1 MEDDYSVA
9 DACLISP
16 WAKPMI
22 KQFPKTRAEKGFTLI
37 ELLLSLSLGSM
48 LFIVLLQLI
57 GADLRLGNS
66 MASRLRESAQQRQ
79 TLELIRGEL
88 AIGFGWEVDPVISRR
103 WSCGM
108 AGRQPVL
115 AISLDPSNILD
126 STQTIVYSV
135 GTAPSAIWRGQV
147 LMRCGPAY
155 GLDGAIRQ
163 GGKAQ
168 NRVLIDGLPK
178 EGLGFQA
185 RQDPQS
191 KVLHLALEQAVN
203 GGSGRLRSVAVF

>member
-1 MEDDYSVA
+1 
-9 DACLISP
+9 
-16 WAKPMI
+16 MI
-22 KQFPKTRAEKGFTLI
+22 KRMNETRAEKGFTLI
-37 ELLLSLSLGSM
+37 ELLLSLSLGSL
-48 LFIVLLQLI
+48 LFVVLLQLI
-57 GADLRLGNS
+57 GADLRLGNT

-88 AIGFGWEVDPVISRR
+88 AMGSGWEVDPTPSHQ

-115 AISLDPSNILD
+115 AIGLDGSD
-126 STQTIVYSV
+126 SRASAQSIVYSV
-135 GTAPSAIWRGQV
+135 GAAPSAIWRGQV

-155 GLDGAIRQ
+155 GLDGVIRP

-203 GGSGRLRSVAVF
+203 GGSGRLRSAAVF

>member
-1 MEDDYSVA
+1 
-9 DACLISP
+9 
-16 WAKPMI
+16 MI
-22 KQFPKTRAEKGFTLI
+22 NQFPKTRAEKGFTLI

-48 LFIVLLQLI
+48 LFVVLLQLI

-66 MASRLRESAQQRQ
+66 MASRLRESAQQRR

-88 AIGFGWEVDPVISRR
+88 AIGSGWTVDPVSSQQ

-108 AGRQPVL
+108 AGRRPVL
-115 AISLDPSNILD
+115 AISLDSYNTQV
-126 STQTIVYSV
+126 SSQTIVYSV

-155 GLDGAIRQ
+155 GLDGAIRP

-178 EGLGFQA
+178 EGLGFEA

-203 GGSGRLRSVAVF
+203 GGSGRLRSAAVF

>member
-1 MEDDYSVA
+1 
-9 DACLISP
+9 
-16 WAKPMI
+16 MI
-22 KQFPKTRAEKGFTLI
+22 KRMNETRAEKGFTLI

-48 LFIVLLQLI
+48 LFVVLLQLI

-66 MASRLRESAQQRQ
+66 MASRLRESAQQRR
-79 TLELIRGEL
+79 TLALIRGEL
-88 AIGFGWEVDPVISRR
+88 AIGSSWEVDPVISNQ
-103 WSCGM
+103 WPCGM
-108 AGRQPVL
+108 AGREPVL
-115 AISLDPSNILD
+115 AIGLDSSKSQA

-135 GTAPSAIWRGQV
+135 GAAPSPIWRGQV

-155 GLDGAIRQ
+155 GLDGVIRP

-168 NRVLIDGLPK
+168 NRVLVDGLP
-178 EGLGFQA
+178 EDGLGFQA

-203 GGSGRLRSVAVF
+203 GGSGRLRSAAVF

>member
-1 MEDDYSVA
+1 M
-9 DACLISP
+9 L
-16 WAKPMI
+16 KR
-22 KQFPKTRAEKGFTLI
+22 FPKTRAENGFTLI
-37 ELLLSLSLGSM
+37 ELLLSLSLGSL
-48 LFIVLLQLI
+48 LFVVLLQLI
-57 GADLRLGNS
+57 GADLRLGNT

-88 AIGFGWEVDPVISRR
+88 AMGSGWEVDPTPSHQ

-115 AISLDPSNILD
+115 AIGLDGSD
-126 STQTIVYSV
+126 SRVSAQTIVYSV
-135 GTAPSAIWRGQV
+135 GAAPSAIWRGQV

-155 GLDGAIRQ
+155 GLDGVIRPD
-163 GGKAQ
+163 GKAQ

-203 GGSGRLRSVAVF
+203 GGSGRLRSAAVF

>member
-1 MEDDYSVA
+1 
-9 DACLISP
+9 
-16 WAKPMI
+16 MI
-22 KQFPKTRAEKGFTLI
+22 NQFPKTRAEKGFTLI

-48 LFIVLLQLI
+48 LFVVLLQLI

-88 AIGFGWEVDPVISRR
+88 AIGFGWEVDPTPSHQ

-155 GLDGAIRQ
+155 GLDGAIRP

-178 EGLGFQA
+178 EGLGFEA

>member
-22 KQFPKTRAEKGFTLI
+22 KQFPKTRADKGFTLI

-48 LFIVLLQLI
+48 LFVVLLQLI

-88 AIGFGWEVDPVISRR
+88 AIGFGWEVDPTPSHQ

-135 GTAPSAIWRGQV
+135 GAAPSAIWRGQV

-155 GLDGAIRQ
+155 GLDGVIRP

-191 KVLHLALEQAVN
+191 KVLHLALEQAIIS
-203 GGSGRLRSVAVF
+203 GSGRLRSAAVF

>member
-1 MEDDYSVA
+1 MVGDYSVA
-9 DACLISP
+9 VACLMSP

-22 KQFPKTRAEKGFTLI
+22 KRMNETRAEKGFTLI
-37 ELLLSLSLGSM
+37 ELLLSLSLGSL
-48 LFIVLLQLI
+48 LFVVLLQLI
-57 GADLRLGNS
+57 GADLRLGNT

-88 AIGFGWEVDPVISRR
+88 AIGSGWTVDPIPSQQ
-103 WSCGM
+103 WPCGM
-108 AGRQPVL
+108 AGREPVL
-115 AISLDPSNILD
+115 AIGLESRKSQA

-135 GTAPSAIWRGQV
+135 GAAPSPIWRGQV

-155 GLDGAIRQ
+155 GLDGVIRPE
-163 GGKAQ
+163 GKAQ

-178 EGLGFQA
+178 DGLGFQA

-203 GGSGRLRSVAVF
+203 GGSGRLRSAAVF

>member
-1 MEDDYSVA
+1 MV
-9 DACLISP
+9 
-16 WAKPMI
+16 

-37 ELLLSLSLGSM
+37 ELLLSFSLGSM
-48 LFIVLLQLI
+48 LFVVLLQLI

-66 MASRLRESAQQRQ
+66 MASRLHESAQQRR

-88 AIGFGWEVDPVISRR
+88 AIGSSWTVDPVVSHQ
-103 WSCGM
+103 WPCGI

-115 AISLDPSNILD
+115 AISLDPS
-126 STQTIVYSV
+126 STEVSSRVIVYSV
-135 GTAPSAIWRGQV
+135 GAAPSAIWRGQV

-155 GLDGAIRQ
+155 GLDGVIRP

-168 NRVLIDGLPK
+168 NRVLIDGLPQ

-185 RQDPQS
+185 RQDPHS

-203 GGSGRLRSVAVF
+203 DGSGRLRSVAVF

>member
-1 MEDDYSVA
+1 MFKRLSE
-9 DACLISP
+9 I
-16 WAKPMI
+16 
-22 KQFPKTRAEKGFTLI
+22 RAENGFTLI
-37 ELLLSLSLGSM
+37 ELLLSLSLGSL
-48 LFIVLLQLI
+48 LFVVLLQLI
-57 GADLRLGNS
+57 GADLRLGNT

-88 AIGFGWEVDPVISRR
+88 AMGSGWEVDPTPSHQ

-115 AISLDPSNILD
+115 AIGLDGSD
-126 STQTIVYSV
+126 SRASAQTIVYSV
-135 GTAPSAIWRGQV
+135 GAAPSAIWRGQV

-155 GLDGAIRQ
+155 GLDGVIRP

-203 GGSGRLRSVAVF
+203 GGSGRLRSAAVF

>member
-1 MEDDYSVA
+1 MVGDCVVA
-9 DACLISP
+9 IACLMSLR
-16 WAKPMI
+16 AKSMI
-22 KQFPKTRAEKGFTLI
+22 KYLPAQRAEKGFTLI
-37 ELLLSLSLGSM
+37 ELLLSLSLGSL
-48 LFIVLLQLI
+48 LFVVLLQLI

-79 TLELIRGEL
+79 ALELIRAEL
-88 AIGFGWEVDPVISRR
+88 AIGSGWEVDPTPSHQ

-115 AISLDPSNILD
+115 AIGLDGSD
-126 STQTIVYSV
+126 SRASAQSIVYSV
-135 GTAPSAIWRGQV
+135 GAAPSAIWRGQV

-155 GLDGAIRQ
+155 GLDGVIRP

-191 KVLHLALEQAVN
+191 KVLHLSLEQAVN
-203 GGSGRLRSVAVF
+203 DGSGRLRSAAVF

>member
-1 MEDDYSVA
+1 
-9 DACLISP
+9 
-16 WAKPMI
+16 MI
-22 KQFPKTRAEKGFTLI
+22 KQMNETRAEKGFTLI
-37 ELLLSLSLGSM
+37 ELLLSLSLGSL
-48 LFIVLLQLI
+48 LFVVLLQLI

-66 MASRLRESAQQRQ
+66 MASRLRESAQQRR

-88 AIGFGWEVDPVISRR
+88 AIGSSWTLDPAPSHQ

-115 AISLDPSNILD
+115 AIGLD
-126 STQTIVYSV
+126 SSRSHASAQTIVYSV
-135 GTAPSAIWRGQV
+135 GAAPSAIWRGQV

-155 GLDGAIRQ
+155 GLDGVIRPD
-163 GGKAQ
+163 GKAQ

-185 RQDPQS
+185 RQDPHS
-191 KVLHLALEQAVN
+191 KVLHLVLELAVN
-203 GGSGRLRSVAVF
+203 DGSGRLRSVAVF

>member
-1 MEDDYSVA
+1 MFKRLSE
-9 DACLISP
+9 I
-16 WAKPMI
+16 
-22 KQFPKTRAEKGFTLI
+22 RAEKGFTLI
-37 ELLLSLSLGSM
+37 ELLLSLSLGSL
-48 LFIVLLQLI
+48 LFVVLLQLI
-57 GADLRLGNS
+57 GADLRLGNT
-66 MASRLRESAQQRQ
+66 MASRLRELAQQRQ
-79 TLELIRGEL
+79 TLELIRAEL
-88 AIGFGWEVDPVISRR
+88 AMGSGWTVDPTPSHQ

-115 AISLDPSNILD
+115 AIGLDGSD
-126 STQTIVYSV
+126 SRASAQTIVYSV
-135 GTAPSAIWRGQV
+135 GAAPSAIWRGQV

-155 GLDGAIRQ
+155 GLDGVIRP

-203 GGSGRLRSVAVF
+203 GGSGRLRSAAVF

>member
-1 MEDDYSVA
+1 M
-9 DACLISP
+9 L
-16 WAKPMI
+16 KR
-22 KQFPKTRAEKGFTLI
+22 FPKTRAENGFTLI
-37 ELLLSLSLGSM
+37 ELLLSLSLGSL
-48 LFIVLLQLI
+48 LFVVLLQLI
-57 GADLRLGNS
+57 GADLRLGNT

-88 AIGFGWEVDPVISRR
+88 AIGSGWTVDPTPSHQ

-115 AISLDPSNILD
+115 AIGLDGSD
-126 STQTIVYSV
+126 SRASAQTIVYSV
-135 GTAPSAIWRGQV
+135 GAAPSAIWRGQV

-155 GLDGAIRQ
+155 GLDGAIRP

-203 GGSGRLRSVAVF
+203 GGSRRLRSAAVF

>member
-1 MEDDYSVA
+1 MGNYSVA
-9 DACLISP
+9 VACLMSLRV
-16 WAKPMI
+16 KPMI
-22 KQFPKTRAEKGFTLI
+22 KRIPERRAENGFTLI

-48 LFIVLLQLI
+48 LFVVLLQLI
-57 GADLRLGNS
+57 GADLRLGNK

-88 AIGFGWEVDPVISRR
+88 AMGSGWEVDPTPSRQ

-115 AISLDPSNILD
+115 AIGLDGSD
-126 STQTIVYSV
+126 SRASAQTIVYSV
-135 GTAPSAIWRGQV
+135 GAAPSAIWRGQV

-155 GLDGAIRQ
+155 GLDGAIRP

-178 EGLGFQA
+178 EGLGFEA
-185 RQDPQS
+185 RQDPHS
-191 KVLHLALEQAVN
+191 KVLHLSLEQESLA
-203 GGSGRLRSVAVF
+203 GSSRLRSAAVF

>member
-1 MEDDYSVA
+1 MFKRLSE
-9 DACLISP
+9 
-16 WAKPMI
+16 
-22 KQFPKTRAEKGFTLI
+22 TRAENGFTLI
-37 ELLLSLSLGSM
+37 ELLLSLSLGSL
-48 LFIVLLQLI
+48 LFVVLLQLI

-88 AIGFGWEVDPVISRR
+88 AIGSSWTVDPTPSDQ

-115 AISLDPSNILD
+115 AISLDPSNTEA
-126 STQTIVYSV
+126 SSQTIVYSV
-135 GTAPSAIWRGQV
+135 GAAPSAIWRGQV

-191 KVLHLALEQAVN
+191 KVLHLALEQAAN
-203 GGSGRLRSVAVF
+203 GGSGRLRSAAVF

>member
-1 MEDDYSVA
+1 
-9 DACLISP
+9 
-16 WAKPMI
+16 MI
-22 KQFPKTRAEKGFTLI
+22 KRIPERRAEKGFTLI
-37 ELLLSLSLGSM
+37 ELLLSLSLGSL
-48 LFIVLLQLI
+48 LFVVLLQLI

-79 TLELIRGEL
+79 TLELIRAEL
-88 AIGFGWEVDPVISRR
+88 AIGSSWEVDPTPSHQ

-115 AISLDPSNILD
+115 AIGLDGND
-126 STQTIVYSV
+126 SRTSAQTIVYSV
-135 GTAPSAIWRGQV
+135 GAAPSAIWRGQV

-155 GLDGAIRQ
+155 GLDGAIRP
-163 GGKAQ
+163 GGQAQ

-203 GGSGRLRSVAVF
+203 GGSDHLRSAAVF

>member
-1 MEDDYSVA
+1 
-9 DACLISP
+9 
-16 WAKPMI
+16 MI
-22 KQFPKTRAEKGFTLI
+22 TRIPETRAEQGFTLI
-37 ELLLSLSLGSM
+37 ELLLSLSVGSL
-48 LFIVLLQLI
+48 LFLVLLQLI

-66 MASRLRESAQQRQ
+66 MASHLRESAQQRR
-79 TLELIRGEL
+79 TLELIRAEL
-88 AIGFGWEVDPVISRR
+88 AMGSGWEVDPTPSHQ

-115 AISLDPSNILD
+115 AIGLDGSK
-126 STQTIVYSV
+126 SQASAQTIIYSV
-135 GTAPSAIWRGQV
+135 GAAPSPIWRGQV

-155 GLDGAIRQ
+155 GLDGVIRP
-163 GGKAQ
+163 GGQAQ

-191 KVLHLALEQAVN
+191 KVLHLALEQAAG
-203 GGSGRLRSVAVF
+203 GGSGRLRSAAVF